1 MPGPDPAE
9 RAAVAPVEISP
20 SMRLLLAAALQPRD
34 QAAEAW
40 AEWLETVDF
49 EALEHGATALLA
61 LVARNLPELDAEPS
75 IEGRVRGVQRQAW
88 AANQVQWSAARPSVE
103 RLAGLPGSPLVL
115 PPTSL
120 VPAFG
125 GAWGARP
132 WYRIEVGLHPAT
144 CAEVRAVLAD
154 NGWPVD
160 HLTPRRLAW
169 TEAGL
174 VDRWEV
180 HDAADNGISIRWKL
194 LRGIA
199 SEAAGE
205 QLRASAIHTTIGA
218 VPVRI
223 LHPADS
229 LVERL
234 WNAPAEQGPGWIVEV
249 VVVARQLAVDQPDVG
264 VAATGGVGRFSSRAR
279 ALGVSAVLRQR
290 LDRVAAVVDD
300 PTVAAAR
307 AALDAGIRHPAE
319 RLWDLPGPVA
329 GLGRSW
335 ASHAAGQGVLA
346 GARSMVRLRRS
357 VARVR

>member
-1 MPGPDPAE
+1 
-9 RAAVAPVEISP
+9 
-20 SMRLLLAAALQPRD
+20 MRLLLAAALQQPEG
-34 QAAEAW
+34 AAQAW
-40 AEWLETVDF
+40 AAWLEMVDF
-49 EALEHGATALLA
+49 EALEHGATALLP

-75 IEGRVRGVQRQAW
+75 IVGRVRGVQRRAW
-88 AANQVQWSAARPSVE
+88 AANQVQWSAARPAVE
-103 RLAGLPGSPLVL
+103 RLVGLPRTPLVL
-115 PPTSL
+115 PPTGL

-132 WYRIEVGLHPAT
+132 WYRIEVGLHPTA
-144 CAEVRAVLAD
+144 CAEARAVLVD
-154 NGWPVD
+154 TGWPVD

-205 QLRASAIHTTIGA
+205 QLRASAVHTTIGA
-218 VPVRI
+218 LPVRV
-223 LHPADS
+223 LHPADA

-264 VAATGGVGRFSSRAR
+264 VAATGGVGRFASRAR

-300 PTVAAAR
+300 DSVAAAR
-307 AALDAGIRHPAE
+307 AALHAGTQSPVE
-319 RLWDLPGPVA
+319 RLWGLPGPA
-329 GLGRSW
+329 ARIGRSL
-335 ASHAAGQGVLA
+335 ACHSAGQGVIA
-346 GARSMVRLRRS
+346 GARSVVRLRRS
-357 VARVR
+357 AARVR